1 MFNLLE
7 KLVRLGLLLGDGGG
21 GSSCTVKKPLQYAL
35 QQHCLLCLKDRF
47 KIQCNMRFQ
56 SCLNNYSSTIFHL
69 PPPAF
74 IQGL

>member
-1 MFNLLE
+1 MFHNLLE

-47 KIQCNMRFQ
+47 KIQYNMRFH
-56 SCLNNYSSTIFHL
+56 SCLNSSTIFH
-69 PPPAF
+69 PRPPAF
-74 IQGL
+74 LQGL